1 MSLLILMFFSIMHNK
16 KNNNN
21 ANVDIEFNA
30 DDAFLE

>member
-1 MSLLILMFFSIMHNK
+1 MFFSIMHNK

-21 ANVDIEFNA
+21 KNVDIEFNA